1 MKFLADTN
9 LVSELIKVRPNEAVM
24 AWIREND
31 PDLVLSWV
39 SVAELRA
46 GVALMPQGRRRE
58 EMQVAVEAL
67 IEDFYEETS
76 LPLLGSTATCVADL
90 ARRHRDAAISP
101 GWPDT
106 VIAAVCVEHGL
117 TVATRN
123 TQDFPGVPTV
133 NPWNSPA

>member
-1 MKFLADTN
+1 
-9 LVSELIKVRPNEAVM
+9 
-24 AWIREND
+24 
-31 PDLVLSWV
+31 
-39 SVAELRA
+39 
-46 GVALMPQGRRRE
+46 MPQGRRRE